1 MGTPDRS
8 TKSDNCSVDFI
19 STPSTMVITHASHT
33 RQFKTLLYCL
43 VRMHN
48 VLFLPRTIFKTYK
61 VTLSALCSLF
71 SATFLLGFLPSHI

>member
-1 MGTPDRS
+1 MGSPDRS

-19 STPSTMVITHASHT
+19 SIPTSTQTQS
-33 RQFKTLLYCL
+33 KTLLYCL